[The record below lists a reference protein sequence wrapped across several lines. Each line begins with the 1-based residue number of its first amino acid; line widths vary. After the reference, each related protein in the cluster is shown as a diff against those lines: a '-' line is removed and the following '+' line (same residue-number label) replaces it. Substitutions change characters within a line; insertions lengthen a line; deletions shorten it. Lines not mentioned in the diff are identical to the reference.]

1 MRRIQVRLAS
11 RRIPILFAAAQR
23 FDETGYEMW
32 RRPFLT
38 IFLSA
43 VLAIPAMAFERPF
56 PAPTK
61 RGHLAPGAYP
71 EIAIDGK
78 LRRLA
83 PGARIWNENNL
94 IEMPAALRGSDLM
107 VNYTE
112 DSQGEIDRVW
122 ILTPEEANQP
132 VAKQINPMQR

>member
-1 MRRIQVRLAS
+1 LS
-11 RRIPILFAAAQR
+11 AAVQR

-38 IFLSA
+38 ISLSVLLA
-43 VLAIPAMAFERPF
+43 VPAMAFERPF

-61 RGHLAPGAYP
+61 RGKMSPGAHP
-71 EIAIDGK
+71 EIMIDGK

-83 PGARIWNENNL
+83 PGGRIWNESNL
-94 IEMPAALRGSDLM
+94 LEMPAALRGSDIV

-112 DSQGEIDRVW
+112 DAHGQIDRVW
-122 ILTPEEANQP
+122 ILTPEEASQS

>member
-1 MRRIQVRLAS
+1 
-11 RRIPILFAAAQR
+11 LFAAAQR

-38 IFLSA
+38 ICLSA
-43 VLAIPAMAFERPF
+43 VLSVPALAFERPF

-61 RGHLAPGAYP
+61 RGQMTPGAYP

-94 IEMPAALRGSDLM
+94 IEMPAAVRGSDLI

-112 DSQGEIDRVW
+112 DSHSEIDRIW
-122 ILTPEEANQP
+122 ILTPEEARQP
-132 VAKQINPMQR
+132 VAKQINPLQQ

>member
-1 MRRIQVRLAS
+1 MS
-11 RRIPILFAAAQR
+11 RSSGFHSCLLPRSV

-32 RRPFLT
+32 RRPLLT
-38 IFLSA
+38 ISLS
-43 VLAIPAMAFERPF
+43 VMLALPAMAFDRPF

-61 RGHLAPGAYP
+61 RGHMSPGAHP

-78 LRRLA
+78 LRRLS
-83 PGARIWNENNL
+83 PGARIWNQNNL
-94 IEMPAALRGSDLM
+94 IEMPAALRGTNIV

-112 DSQGEIDRVW
+112 DAQGEIDRVW

>member
-1 MRRIQVRLAS
+1 M
-11 RRIPILFAAAQR
+11 FAAAQR

-38 IFLSA
+38 ICISA

-61 RGHLAPGAYP
+61 RGKLAPGAYP
-71 EIAIDGK
+71 EITIDGT

-83 PGARIWNENNL
+83 PGARIWNESNL
-94 IEMPAALRGSDLM
+94 IEMPAALRGSDLV

-112 DSQGEIDRVW
+112 DSHGEIDRVW
-122 ILTPEEANQP
+122 ILTPEEAREP
-132 VAKQINPMQR
+132 VAKQINPLQR